1 MVKTPCV
8 HCQGSRFES
17 KNPAKVSCTDKKK
30 SCSKN
35 KSGNGKVLGLD
46 GGDG

>member
-30 SCSKN
+30 NLALKTN
-35 KSGNGKVLGLD
+35 QVMEKFWD
-46 GGDG
+46 